1 MFYQKIKLAMEEAV
15 IHKAES
21 SDGFKSVIYFT
32 IKKYSSIVGFEA
44 FIWITGLIYLIFF
57 STVEQTHFT
66 ICPLKNA
73 GIEFCPGCGLG
84 HSITL
89 FFHGHFTESFHA
101 HPLGFIAVVIIIHRI
116 YTLLKTNITI
126 NKKAAALRS

>member
-1 MFYQKIKLAMEEAV
+1 MFYQKIIFAMEEV
-15 IHKAES
+15 LLHKTDS
-21 SDGFKSVIYFT
+21 SNSPKSDNCFT
-32 IKKYSSIVGFEA
+32 IKKYCSVIGFEA

-57 STVEQTHFT
+57 SPVEQTHFS

-89 FFHGHFTESFHA
+89 FFHGHFIESFQT
-101 HPLGFIAVVIIIHRI
+101 HPLGFIAVIIIVHRI
-116 YTLLKTNITI
+116 YTLLKTNITTN
-126 NKKAAALRS
+126 NKATALRS